1 MTTEGKPVRVSGY
14 VYDEN
19 NKPIFGVTIS
29 NAYDSTTTNDA
40 GYFLLAYNYQEN
52 KGTLT
57 FYSVGFES
65 QTKDISKEVEFLKD
79 DPIINIEFIRNFI
92 LKSNATIN
100 TVELVF
106 IKDNKFFINGFVVD
120 ESGKAIDGAVVKLE
134 YFKPIPIPELSTL
147 NIPLPALPALLPI
160 PPTPL
165 HKTVITDRNGI
176 FEFGNSNNWNL
187 DKASLTINFPEYNEK
202 VVDLTNAY
210 SEDVYLYN
218 NRNNP
223 DPNQARIFD
232 VGRIYPTGRIN
243 LSPKTTPI
251 VAEEE
256 IKTKIKRSAV
266 DDTSDIG
273 FMQRLLI
280 ATIKIFN
287 AALDRLIPYLTNM
300 LLAFGPAL
308 ANAALQEAK
317 AAAVKLCPS
326 TDKLSSLII
335 ARNSLVDQINV
346 LYNGVKVLNQL
357 SSTTSTLINGLT
369 AALNL
374 YYIAPYPSIGI
385 PALGLPPLTAG
396 TISFIDNARQTL
408 KEDLDKSNGIL
419 KSVGIV
425 VAYCLGILAY
435 ILTILNVLDQIILAC
450 AKEKQVNFAT
460 LNPEITSAINTSI
473 NDNIIQNNTTYKGF
487 KLELKLDTINN
498 TAYPKRYAQA
508 LNVQG
513 VAVLKTDSSFASN
526 PQVLID
532 QLKFII
538 DSNPNLTAG

>member
-1 MTTEGKPVRVSGY
+1 MPTVGQPVKISGFVVDDKNQPVFEVIVTNGNDSVTTDDK
-14 VYDEN
+14 
-19 NKPIFGVTIS
+19 
-29 NAYDSTTTNDA
+29 
-40 GYFLLAYNYQEN
+40 GYFLLTYDYKDEKNII
-52 KGTLT
+52 T
-57 FYSVGFES
+57 FYRIGFES
-65 QTKDISKEVEFLKD
+65 QTIDISTETGPD
-79 DPIINIEFIRNFI
+79 IEFVQSII
-92 LKSNATIN
+92 LKSNATTN

-106 IKDNKFFINGFVVD
+106 KRDNKFFINGFVVD
-120 ESGKAIDGAVVKLE
+120 ENGKAISGAVVKLE
-134 YFKPIPIPELSTL
+134 YFKDIPIPELPTL
-147 NIPLPALPALLPI
+147 GVPLPLLPPI
-160 PPTPL
+160 PPAPPIPL
-165 HKTVITDRNGI
+165 FKTVVTDKNGI
-176 FEFGNSNNWNL
+176 FEFGSSNNWNL
-187 DKASLTINFPEYNEK
+187 NKASLNITFPEYNEK

-223 DPNQARIFD
+223 DPNQAQIFD
-232 VGRIYPTGRIN
+232 VGRIYPIGRIS
-243 LSPKTTPI
+243 LSPKSTPI
-251 VAEEE
+251 VSEEE

-317 AAAVKLCPS
+317 AAALKLCPS
-326 TDKLSSLII
+326 ADKLNGLIV

-346 LYNGVKVLNQL
+346 LYNGAKVLNQL

-369 AALNL
+369 TALNL

-408 KEDLDKSNGIL
+408 KEDLDKSNSIL
-419 KSVGIV
+419 KSIGIV

-450 AKEKQVNFAT
+450 AKEKKVDFAM
-460 LNPEITSAINTSI
+460 LNPEITSAINASI

-513 VAVLKTDSSFASN
+513 IPVLKTDSSFASN

-538 DSNPNLTAG
+538 DTNPNLTAE